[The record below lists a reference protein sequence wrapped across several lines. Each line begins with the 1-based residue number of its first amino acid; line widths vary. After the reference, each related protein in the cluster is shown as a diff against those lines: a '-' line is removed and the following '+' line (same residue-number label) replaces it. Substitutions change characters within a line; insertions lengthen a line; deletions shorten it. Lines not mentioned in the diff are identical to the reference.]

1 MEVWSLPGRQLWVG
15 IQEVEFQYQ
24 LSRHLVSLTGRHLVL
39 RLSQRTLPC

>member
-39 RLSQRTLPC
+39 CLSQRTLPF